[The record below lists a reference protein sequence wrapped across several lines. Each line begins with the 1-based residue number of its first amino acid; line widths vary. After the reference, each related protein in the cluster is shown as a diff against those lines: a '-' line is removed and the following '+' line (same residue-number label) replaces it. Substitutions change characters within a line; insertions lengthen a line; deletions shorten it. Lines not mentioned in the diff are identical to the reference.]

1 MIIKNPK
8 VECTHCGLPVP
19 AGLVVA
25 DRESQFCCQG
35 CQTAFQLISAN
46 GLDAFYSMV
55 DSSRESQT
63 LRHRDPQ
70 ASSFGHLDDPAFL
83 QRFARELPAGVREV
97 RLALEGIHCAACI
110 WLIEKLPTIV
120 SGVTYARVHWSQE
133 TIVLRWDP
141 QQLPLSEIAK
151 ALYRLGYTPH
161 PIRISEKGLRRQQEN
176 RRHLA
181 RIGIAAAAAGNNM
194 LIAAALYL
202 GMFSFM
208 EHSFVNLFR
217 WISCLIG
224 VASLLGPGRIFL
236 QGGWV
241 ALKTRTPH
249 MDLPIAV
256 GLLAGTIN
264 GMINTIRG
272 VGEIYFDSL
281 TVLICLLLIG
291 RWIQFRQQNRAA
303 DSVELLY
310 RLTPQR
316 ARRLVDGSPQ
326 EVLVE
331 ELQIGDLLEIRPG
344 DIIPTDAVVME
355 GESDVDESILSGE
368 SKPADKQS
376 GDPLAAGT
384 KNITSL
390 LIGRAT
396 AVGRETRISKIVE
409 LVEQASSEKPQIV
422 QWANRIGAYFV
433 VVIIGLAL
441 LTFALWYRHDL
452 DAATDHAIALLVI
465 ACPCAL
471 AMATPLALSVAL
483 GRLAKRR
490 IMIKSG
496 DVMQSLSRPGM
507 IWLDKTGTLTKGN
520 FQVVNWWG
528 DPNWIPWIAAV
539 EQKFTHPIAEG
550 LVQHYLQWMQQRE
563 SENGLLPKPDY
574 ESYQQSRQRWLEQLP
589 AAVRCKAHTNGVS
602 AEIEGRS
609 ILIGNEELLGGAGVV
624 IPDSLGTEPDAGWL
638 RGELNSRCWAA
649 VDGQL
654 VAVIELGDQIREDA
668 AATLS
673 KLREK
678 NWEIGILSGD
688 HPDVVTQVARQL
700 GIARVHAGVTPE
712 QKLAII
718 SQSNSQFPTSVM
730 VGDGVN
736 DSAALAAAT
745 VGIAVHN
752 GAEASLAA
760 APVYLGEQGLS
771 PILDLL
777 ESSDSTCAAIKR
789 NLTVS
794 LGYNVLGASLAMAG
808 VLHPLLAAVLMPI
821 SSITVIGLSLTA
833 ARNRPEK

>member
-19 AGLVVA
+19 PGLVLA
-25 DRESQFCCQG
+25 ERKTQFCCQG

-46 GLDAFYSMV
+46 GLDAFYAMV

-63 LRHRDPQ
+63 LRHRDQQ

-83 QRFARELPAGVREV
+83 QRFARELPGGIREV

-120 SGVTYARVHWSQE
+120 SGVSSARVHWSQG
-133 TIVLRWDP
+133 TIGLRWDP
-141 QQLPLSEIAK
+141 QQLTLSEIAE
-151 ALYRLGYTPH
+151 ALFRLGYTPH

-202 GMFSFM
+202 GMFSHM

-236 QGGWV
+236 QGGWI

-256 GLLAGTIN
+256 GLLAGTLN
-264 GMINTIRG
+264 GIVNTIRG
-272 VGEIYFDSL
+272 TGEIYFDSL

-316 ARRLVDGSPQ
+316 ARRLEEGMVR
-326 EVLVE
+326 EVMVE

-344 DIIPTDAVVME
+344 DIVPTDAVVID
-355 GESDVDESILSGE
+355 GESDLDESILSGE
-368 SKPADKQS
+368 SKPANKQV
-376 GDPLAAGT
+376 GDELAAGT
-384 KNITSL
+384 KNITAM

-396 AVGRETRISKIVE
+396 AVGQETRISKIVE

-422 QWANRIGAYFV
+422 QWANRIGGYFV
-433 VVIIGLAL
+433 VIIIGLAL
-441 LTFALWYRHDL
+441 LTFALWYRYDL

-520 FQVVNWWG
+520 FQVVGWWG

-539 EQKFTHPIAEG
+539 EQKFTHPIAKG
-550 LVQHYLQWMQQRE
+550 LVNHYLLWMQQQEAADRL
-563 SENGLLPKPDY
+563 SPTPDY
-574 ESYQQSRQRWLEQLP
+574 ESHQQAQQRWLEQLP
-589 AAVRCKAHTNGVS
+589 AAIHCKAHSCGVS
-602 AEIEGRS
+602 AEIEGKS
-609 ILIGNEELLGGAGVV
+609 ILIGNEELLASAGVR
-624 IPDSLGTEPDAGWL
+624 ISEARKKDSGANWQSGD
-638 RGELNSRCWAA
+638 LNSRCWVA
-649 VDGQL
+649 VEGQL
-654 VAVIELGDQIREDA
+654 VAAIELGDQIREDA
-668 AATLS
+668 PATLA

-688 HPDVVTQVARQL
+688 HPEVVAQVARQL
-700 GIARVHAGVTPE
+700 EITQVHAGVTPE
-712 QKLAII
+712 EKLAII
-718 SQSNSQFPTSVM
+718 RRSNSRFPTTVM

-760 APVYLGEQGLS
+760 APVYLGDHGLS

-777 ESSDSTCAAIKR
+777 ESSQNTCGAIKR

-808 VLHPLLAAVLMPI
+808 MLHPLLAAVLMPI

-833 ARNRPEK
+833 AKHPPK